1 MATSTKSSA
10 SKIAGRSVT
19 LVANRGSKIT
29 PDLVHAAFE
38 KIFRLNGCLACG
50 LIGLDIHI
58 HGGDPDPL
66 LGDVAGFTGIAR

>member
-1 MATSTKSSA
+1 MATAKA
-10 SKIAGRSVT
+10 KPREVT

-29 PDLVHAAFE
+29 PKEVHAAME
-38 KIFRLNGCLACG
+38 QIFRLNGCLACG

>member
-1 MATSTKSSA
+1 MATSSTKSKV
-10 SKIAGRSVT
+10 SKVT

-29 PDLVHAAFE
+29 PKEVHAAFDQ
-38 KIFRLNGCLACG
+38 IFRLNGCLGCG
-50 LIGLDIHI
+50 LIGIDIII